1 MRGGQRSGVRGR
13 GVGRSGGGVS
23 GEGSGL
29 GGGRLL
35 RDEVG
40 DLGLL
45 ASHQGTREGLRVRE
59 VRSVRIGSPGADDGL
74 GS

>member
-1 MRGGQRSGVRGR
+1 M
-13 GVGRSGGGVS
+13 GRSGGGVS

-35 RDEVG
+35 RDGVG

-59 VRSVRIGSPGADDGL
+59 VQSVRVGSPGADDGL